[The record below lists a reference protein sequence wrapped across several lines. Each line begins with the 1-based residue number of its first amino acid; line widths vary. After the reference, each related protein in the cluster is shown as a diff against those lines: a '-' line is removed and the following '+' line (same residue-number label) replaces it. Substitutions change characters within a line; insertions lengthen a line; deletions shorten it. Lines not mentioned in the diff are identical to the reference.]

1 MEADLGGEQR
11 FRREQRDFEGL
22 FRSHYPEIVRYL
34 TARLGSR
41 EEADDLAA
49 EVFLEAFR
57 RVPGLRW
64 RGKPVLAWLYRVA
77 GNMAADALRRRG
89 REVPSAEIDAPV
101 SAEDAAER
109 LAERDALSRALRTL
123 PRDHQLVV
131 HLRLVEGY
139 PFAEVSRLTG
149 RSVGACQM
157 VVLRA
162 ARRLRAQLEQE
173 GIHVPA

>member
-1 MEADLGGEQR
+1 MEGDLGGEQR
-11 FRREQRDFEGL
+11 FRREQQDFDGL
-22 FRSHYPEIVRYL
+22 FRAHYPEIVRYL
-34 TARLGSR
+34 TARLSSR

-57 RVPGLRW
+57 RVPALRW

-89 REVPSAEIDAPV
+89 REVLIPEI
-101 SAEDAAER
+101 EAAMPAKDTEER
-109 LAERDALSRALRTL
+109 LAEREALARALRAL
-123 PRDHQLVV
+123 PREQQLVV

-149 RSVGACQM
+149 RSIGACQM

-162 ARRLRAQLEQE
+162 ARRLRAQLEKE
-173 GIHVPA
+173 GIRVPA